1 MLAETLC
8 QVLGMGSVDG
18 KNQSRSAGGALVP
31 FVHHISDQRRAV
43 HDLGKIPFVVIASD
57 GAHAFEVGMGRGENF
72 KGAEIAL
79 SDQCLRRATA
89 S

>member
-1 MLAETLC
+1 
-8 QVLGMGSVDG
+8 
-18 KNQSRSAGGALVP
+18 
-31 FVHHISDQRRAV
+31 
-43 HDLGKIPFVVIASD
+43 
-57 GAHAFEVGMGRGENF
+57 MGRGENF